1 MGRDSDVDEMSMI
14 LNGLA
19 SFLSAAV
26 GALGLGGGGVLVL
39 YLTMKL
45 NLEQTASQGI
55 NLLFFIPCAVISVI
69 INSKNKRIEWK
80 TLLPIILGGVIGA
93 LAGVILTGFFKPSIL
108 KKIFAVFLLIIG
120 CKELFGKTKKSELQK
135 K

>member
-1 MGRDSDVDEMSMI
+1 MSV
-14 LNGLA
+14 LFNGLA
-19 SFLSAAV
+19 SFFSAAA

-39 YLTMKL
+39 YLTLKL
-45 NLEQTASQGI
+45 NMEQTAAQGI
-55 NLLFFIPCAVISVI
+55 NLLFFIPCAVISVF

-93 LAGVILTGFFKPSIL
+93 LIGALLTSAFRPEIL
-108 KKIFAVFLLIIG
+108 KKIFAVFFIIVG
-120 CKELFGKTKKSELQK
+120 LREVFGKQKKSEVQK

>member
-1 MGRDSDVDEMSMI
+1 MSVI

-19 SFLSAAV
+19 SFFSAAV

-39 YLTMKL
+39 YLTLKL

-93 LAGVILTGFFKPSIL
+93 LIGVVLTGYVKPQFL
-108 KKIFAVFLLIIG
+108 RKIFAVFFVIVGLREIFT
-120 CKELFGKTKKSELQK
+120 KQKSPKTQSK
-135 K
+135 